1 MAIYPVEF
9 YRRAEEKWK
18 LRYASSRAT
27 PAEQPAPKKDGTDDV
42 LTRWP
47 WLGAIGQTPVS
58 VRRPATSAET
68 SRGAPEEAIIVRS
81 LTTHH
86 KVVPAAGRAPKR
98 IAL

>member
-27 PAEQPAPKKDGTDDV
+27 PAEQPAPKKDGIDDV

-47 WLGAIGQTPVS
+47 WLGAIGQGFLSQYAVQQ
-58 VRRPATSAET
+58 R
-68 SRGAPEEAIIVRS
+68 
-81 LTTHH
+81 L
-86 KVVPAAGRAPKR
+86 PKR
-98 IAL
+98 LVALLKKLSG

>member
-27 PAEQPAPKKDGTDDV
+27 PAEQPAPKKDRTDDV

-47 WLGAIGQTPVS
+47 WLGAIGQGLLSQYAVQQ
-58 VRRPATSAET
+58 R
-68 SRGAPEEAIIVRS
+68 
-81 LTTHH
+81 L
-86 KVVPAAGRAPKR
+86 PKR
-98 IAL
+98 LVALLKKLSSCGL

>member
-47 WLGAIGQTPVS
+47 WLGAIGQGFCLSTPSSNVCRNVS
-58 VRRPATSAET
+58 W
-68 SRGAPEEAIIVRS
+68 RS
-81 LTTHH
+81 
-86 KVVPAAGRAPKR
+86 
-98 IAL
+98 